1 MCELRK
7 THASGRNIAIQGCG
21 RCAGGGRGV
30 RDLPYVQ
37 ISVREDPVLDAPG
50 WAKKLVVPDGF
61 DTNRNPRLLLA
72 DQVIVALVIRSS
84 PVEPFVVTAAV
95 LVTGPVHSMSK
106 LQCAPAETGVS
117 NRKSA
122 FGMSKKSLTAR
133 LAMLMVALPLPSS
146 TGPSVGL
153 GTVPPRF
160 GS

>member
-7 THASGRNIAIQGCG
+7 THASGRNIAIQG
-21 RCAGGGRGV
+21 RLA
-30 RDLPYVQ
+30 
-37 ISVREDPVLDAPG
+37 EVLSQYAPDV
-50 WAKKLVVPDGF
+50 AV
-61 DTNRNPRLLLA
+61 
-72 DQVIVALVIRSS
+72 VIVKS
-84 PVEPFVVTAAV
+84 PLEPFVVTAAV

-117 NRKSA
+117 NRNSA